1 MLLHHCIFLIAAC
14 PCRTH
19 GTQFSVSAR
28 MGSGLKPFVAVQA
41 MLTAF
46 RAGNAVHMPMLKAH
60 LEHRCAG
67 ARVSALMVELAA
79 ASAQAF
85 PA

>member
-1 MLLHHCIFLIAAC
+1 MFLLAAY

-19 GTQFSVSAR
+19 GTHESVSAR
-28 MGSGLKPFVAVQA
+28 IGSGLKPFVAAQA
-41 MLTAF
+41 MLMAF